1 MKIPLMLPLELV
13 DLICEK
19 INRKILRNISI
30 YRNVDDI
37 LSILN
42 RKRIE
47 KYWEKMCIT
56 NLIFINDL
64 PGVKYLIEIEANIVK
79 INHLTCASIYGRL
92 EILKYLAEIGADIH
106 ENEDY
111 TIIFAASFG
120 HLEVVKYLVEIGA
133 DIHADDDQVLIS
145 ACRYGHLEVVK
156 YLVSQGVNIHIKD
169 EQPLLQAT
177 WGGHFEIV
185 KYLISLGA
193 YFQGSL
199 ALVYARNFNHVE
211 IVEYLLSQGEVKYW

>member
-106 ENEDY
+106 
-111 TIIFAASFG
+111 
-120 HLEVVKYLVEIGA
+120 
-133 DIHADDDQVLIS
+133 ADDDQVLIS